1 MTDAH
6 REAFDFL
13 CGFTRECV
21 PSWKFWRKPEDQ
33 EVAIKQACAC
43 LEDAWPDEVL
53 ARLCVRYWHADG
65 DLRTSLGPLVLH
77 LAGKLALHAWP
88 KVDESI
94 RDEWDLTTNWSP
106 ATSMSGDAA
115 AIIVAVCHPS
125 GQVRERG
132 VRMTGSLPPAIGTGL
147 LLVRANDWATPVR
160 TLAADRMESALS
172 RLAPGDR
179 IMMAPLVARLRKC
192 GRLRNPAGIES
203 WFARL
208 AESLDET
215 AWLRAWSLSRGEER
229 RSYLELL
236 KRSERLP
243 GPDVRGALIGS
254 NDRSAL
260 MWYVKSVLPRL
271 SETERSEATAAIARS
286 RAVPVRKHW
295 LLHRIECDP
304 SAAVPDLVGALTD
317 RSRSLRHF
325 ARFHLARLSPMD
337 FEAHYRASLANP
349 AAEPWALRG
358 LSEVSPSAGNREALA
373 RLSSG
378 SSSVKKAAIE
388 CLDPEVLGNF
398 IDDLLNEFAT
408 GHPGPA
414 KAARKRL
421 GEIIPQLG
429 SHLTGDPSVFSNLSA
444 DLQTYLVRISPGF
457 SKWQA
462 LGFLLNQAGDPV
474 LSGARDEALRIWIR
488 REGRS
493 FIKLPV
499 AQKRKLLAM
508 LPQCRLP
515 GTLEERIRFL
525 LEHAE

>member
-1 MTDAH
+1 MTEAH

-13 CGFTRECV
+13 CGITPEHV
-21 PSWKFWRKPEDQ
+21 PRWKFWRQPEDQ
-33 EVAIKQACAC
+33 SFAIRQACAC
-43 LEDAWPDEVL
+43 LEDALPEDVL
-53 ARLCVRYWHADG
+53 ARLCVRYWHGDG
-65 DLRTSLGPLVLH
+65 ELHTSLGPLVLR
-77 LAGKLALHAWP
+77 LAGKLPPHGWP

-94 RDEWDLTTNWSP
+94 RDEWYRATNWSP
-106 ATSMSGDAA
+106 AMGISDDPA
-115 AIIVAVCHPS
+115 AIMVAICHPS
-125 GQVRERG
+125 GQFRERG
-132 VRMTGSLPPAIGTGL
+132 LRTAGSLPPAIETGL
-147 LLVRANDWATPVR
+147 MLVRANDWAKPVR
-160 TLAADRMESALS
+160 ALAVDRMESALA
-172 RLAPGDR
+172 RLAPEDR
-179 IMMAPLVARLRKC
+179 IPMVPLVARLRKC
-192 GRLRNPAGIES
+192 GRLGNPAGIET
-203 WFARL
+203 WFERL
-208 AESLDET
+208 AESLDEA

-236 KRSERLP
+236 KRSDRLP
-243 GPDVRGALIGS
+243 GPVIRAALLGS

-260 MWYVKSVLPRL
+260 MWYVKGVLPRL
-271 SETERSEATAAIARS
+271 NETDRSEATAAIARS
-286 RAVPVRKHW
+286 RAVPVRKYW
-295 LLHRIECDP
+295 LLERIESDP
-304 SAAVPDLVGALTD
+304 SGAAAELVDVLTD

-337 FEAHYRASLANP
+337 FEAHYQAALANP

-358 LSEVSPSAGNREALA
+358 LSEVSPSAGHREALA

-388 CLDPEVLGNF
+388 CLDSEVLGNF
-398 IDDLLNEFAT
+398 IDDLLNEFAN

-429 SHLTGDPSVFSNLSA
+429 SHLTGNPSVFSNLPA

-462 LGFLLNQAGDPV
+462 LDFLLNQAGDPV
-474 LSGARDEALRIWIR
+474 LSRARKDALRIWIR

-499 AQKRKLLAM
+499 AQKKNLLAI
-508 LPQCRLP
+508 LPKCRLP
-515 GTLEERIRFL
+515 EKLEDQIRFL
-525 LEHAE
+525 VERAE